1 MLWSGPDIANLRQGR
16 MTSSI
21 AARLLNMMRGSI
33 EEPIADIANALISEW
48 LLRWAGHE
56 ALIALGAAATLY
68 AILLAAPLLP
78 SEEWAVLP
86 ACLVILAFAVH
97 VVWSLRP
104 AMQVVPLWWR
114 LRVGPRQ
121 LVRLILFRAIAR
133 LLHDAER
140 RMAAGAE
147 GQGRLGRNA
156 FGLAQWL
163 VATPTDRIAWQLAEA
178 VEPRILRHAANA
190 ALLALAPILLMFW
203 VFRAVIVYGGL
214 LDRAAHLGPF
224 KAVLYPIAT
233 IIDLVAGTSLRALL
247 TGG

>member
-1 MLWSGPDIANLRQGR
+1 

-33 EEPIADIANALISEW
+33 EEPIADVANALISER

-56 ALIALGAAATLY
+56 ALIALGAAAILY

-78 SEEWAVLP
+78 TEEWAVMP
-86 ACLVILAFAVH
+86 ACLVILGFVVH
-97 VVWSLRP
+97 VAWSLKP
-104 AMQVVPLWWR
+104 VAGAVPLWWR

-121 LVRLILFRAIAR
+121 AVRLILFRVIAR
-133 LLHDAER
+133 LLRDAEHR
-140 RMAAGAE
+140 LAAGAQ
-147 GQGRLGRNA
+147 GQGLLGRNA

-214 LDRAAHLGPF
+214 LDRAAHLGPIA
-224 KAVLYPIAT
+224 AVFYPIAAL
-233 IIDLVAGTSLRALL
+233 IDLVAGTSLRALL
-247 TGG
+247 KGG

>member
-1 MLWSGPDIANLRQGR
+1 
-16 MTSSI
+16 
-21 AARLLNMMRGSI
+21 MMRGSI
-33 EEPIADIANALISEW
+33 EEPIADIANALISER

-56 ALIALGAAATLY
+56 ALIALGAAALLY
-68 AILLAAPLLP
+68 AILLAGPLLP

-86 ACLVILAFAVH
+86 ACLVILAFVAH
-97 VVWSLRP
+97 VGWSLGP
-104 AMQVVPLWWR
+104 AVRALPLWWR

-121 LVRLILFRAIAR
+121 ALRLVLFRILAR

-140 RMAAGAE
+140 RLAAGAE
-147 GQGRLGRNA
+147 GQGALGRNA

-163 VATPTDRIAWQLAEA
+163 VAVPTDRIAWQLAEA

-203 VFRAVIVYGGL
+203 VFRAVILYGGL
-214 LDRAAHLGPF
+214 LDRAAHLGPVTAIF
-224 KAVLYPIAT
+224 YPIAT
-233 IIDLVAGTSLRALL
+233 LVDLVAGTGLRAWL